1 MREWLVGWAVW
12 STEAP
17 TAYRGAFGAILP
29 CTNTLVV
36 TVPLPTLTS
45 CAPVS
50 EEKQKEEVQRS
61 ALSALQRVSMTHRS
75 PSQLGSGR
83 LSPLPSAGAE
93 GAAAADVAVPFTRIT
108 LVCRNIR

>member
-1 MREWLVGWAVW
+1 MALSVRFC
-12 STEAP
+12 
-17 TAYRGAFGAILP
+17 R

-83 LSPLPSAGAE
+83 LPPPSSGSAE
-93 GAAAADVAVPFTRIT
+93 GAAAVDVAVPFTRIT